1 VQYCLFSFLIFSF
14 LATSSSSK
22 LYLNLNLNL
31 NGVVEL
37 FTEIKTFSVAG
48 LQYEGQHGYDGEETA
63 GKDEVDDV
71 VERLAT
77 KMERETDACVRRVA
91 TVVLSVRLPCV
102 NACQKNNNKM
112 LSYRRETALQGAL

>member
-1 VQYCLFSFLIFSF
+1 MHYCLFSFFIFSL
-14 LATSSSSK
+14 LATSSIK
-22 LYLNLNLNL
+22 LNLNLNL

-63 GKDEVDDV
+63 WKDEVDDV

-77 KMERETDACVRRVA
+77 KMERETDACVRSVTA
-91 TVVLSVRLPCV
+91 IVLNFRLPCV
-102 NACQKNNNKM
+102 NACQTNNNKM